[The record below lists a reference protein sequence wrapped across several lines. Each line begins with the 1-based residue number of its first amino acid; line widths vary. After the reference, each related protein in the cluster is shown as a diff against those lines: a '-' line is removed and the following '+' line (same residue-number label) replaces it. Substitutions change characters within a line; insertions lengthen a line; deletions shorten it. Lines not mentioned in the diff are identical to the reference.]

1 MRRTPTRLLSTWL
14 LSAAAATSALTVAA
28 PASAD
33 SVTDGFLTALDQ
45 AGVTAPSTVDK
56 VALGRSVC
64 PMLSEPGQN
73 AADVA
78 AKVADTAGMSL
89 GPATLFTGVAISM
102 FCPAAVAG
110 IGDGKVFGLE
120 PAGLLDVSRGLAGF

>member
-1 MRRTPTRLLSTWL
+1 MRRITTCLLSTFAVA
-14 LSAAAATSALTVAA
+14 SAALVVAA

-33 SVTDGFLTALDQ
+33 SVADSFLTALDQ
-45 AGVTAPSTVDK
+45 AGVTAPTAVDK
-56 VALGRSVC
+56 VALGQSVC

-73 AADVA
+73 AANVA
-78 AKVADTAGMSL
+78 ARVADTAGMPL
-89 GPATLFTGVAISM
+89 GPATMFTGVAISM

-120 PAGLLDVSRGLAGF
+120 PAGLLDISRGLAGV

>member
-1 MRRTPTRLLSTWL
+1 MRRITTCLLSTL
-14 LSAAAATSALTVAA
+14 AVASAALVVAA

-33 SVTDGFLTALDQ
+33 SVADSFLTALDQ
-45 AGVTAPSTVDK
+45 AGVTAPTAVDK
-56 VALGRSVC
+56 VALGQSVC

-73 AADVA
+73 AANVA
-78 AKVADTAGMSL
+78 ARVADTAGMPL
-89 GPATLFTGVAISM
+89 GPATMFTGVAISM

-120 PAGLLDVSRGLAGF
+120 PAGLLDISRGLAGV